1 MLEFIVCYIDAL
13 GENSAHVIEFISIHF
28 QRRFTWNM
36 TGEIDSMQQIR
47 VIALPLYLT
56 GHIGEVI
63 LMPTAPFHK
72 MVFIISVQ
80 F

>member
-1 MLEFIVCYIDAL
+1 
-13 GENSAHVIEFISIHF
+13 
-28 QRRFTWNM
+28 M

-63 LMPTAPFHK
+63 LMPAAPFHK